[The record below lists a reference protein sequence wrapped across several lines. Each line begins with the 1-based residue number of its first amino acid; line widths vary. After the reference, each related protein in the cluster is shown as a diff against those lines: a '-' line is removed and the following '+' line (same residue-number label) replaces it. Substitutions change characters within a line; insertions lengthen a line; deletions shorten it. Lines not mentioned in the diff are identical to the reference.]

1 MSWPGRKGRSNK
13 QKDSQIE
20 GQKGLSLLPMSE
32 TVTIQVFR
40 RELLAQLSPI
50 HGAEEANML
59 VRLLLEHC
67 TGIPAFELVRDPSL
81 GFPPNTLEQA
91 QNGAAR
97 LLAHE
102 PIQHI
107 TGIAHFYGREFIV
120 SPDVLIP
127 RRETEELV
135 ERVKSVELTV
145 KSWGQK
151 PVSILDVGTGSGCI
165 AITLALELGHLPTQ
179 ITGWDV
185 SEAALAVARK
195 NAANL
200 GAQVAFRQG
209 DILMANPD
217 EFEGLDIIVS
227 NPPYVTQSEKAELAP
242 NVRDHEPGLAL
253 FVEDHDPL
261 LFYRK
266 IAQLGKSWLKP
277 GGMLFFEINERFGQE
292 TIDLLESMGYG
303 QVELRK
309 DLGGKDRM
317 VWGRNLSP

>member
-1 MSWPGRKGRSNK
+1 MF
-13 QKDSQIE
+13 
-20 GQKGLSLLPMSE
+20 E
-32 TVTIQVFR
+32 TVTIRAFR

-50 HGAEEANML
+50 HGPEEANML

-67 TGIPAFELVRDPSL
+67 TGIPTFELVRDPNR
-81 GFPPNTLEQA
+81 GFPPNTLKQA

-97 LLAHE
+97 LLTHE

-135 ERVKSVELTV
+135 ELVKNWGSGERSQQSGVG
-145 KSWGQK
+145 GQK
-151 PVSILDVGTGSGCI
+151 QSISILDVGTGSGCI
-165 AITLALELGHLPTQ
+165 PITLALELENIPAQ
-179 ITGWDV
+179 IFGWDV

-195 NAANL
+195 NAAKL
-200 GAQVAFRQG
+200 GATVILRQG
-209 DILMANPD
+209 DILQAVPD

-292 TIDLLESMGYG
+292 TVDLLESLGYEEVRL
-303 QVELRK
+303 QK

-317 VWGRNLSP
+317 VWGRNRRP

>member
-1 MSWPGRKGRSNK
+1 MP
-13 QKDSQIE
+13 DT
-20 GQKGLSLLPMSE
+20 P
-32 TVTIQVFR
+32 TISSFR

-50 HGAEEANML
+50 HGPEEANML

-67 TGIPAFELVRDPSL
+67 TGIPAFELVRDPNL

-91 QNGAAR
+91 QTGAAR

-107 TGIAHFYGREFIV
+107 TGIAHFYGRELIV

-135 ERVKSVELTV
+135 ELV
-145 KSWGQK
+145 KSWGSGVRSQESGEQE
-151 PVSILDVGTGSGCI
+151 PLSILDVGTGSGCI
-165 AITLALELGHLPTQ
+165 AVTVALELGGRVHVAG
-179 ITGWDV
+179 IDV
-185 SEAALAVARK
+185 SEAALEIARK
-195 NAANL
+195 NAAKL
-200 GAQVAFRQG
+200 GATVTFRQG
-209 DILMANPD
+209 NMLQAAPD
-217 EFEGLDIIVS
+217 EYEGLDIIVS
-227 NPPYVTQSEKAELAP
+227 NPPYVTQSEKEELAP

-292 TIDLLESMGYG
+292 TLDLLESLGYEA
-303 QVELRK
+303 VELRQ

-317 VWGRNLSP
+317 VRGRKRP